1 MDLHEEYHK
10 ETVRMPAVLL
20 GVASAAIGFA
30 FHETSDRT
38 LSLSLLP
45 ILAAALCWGGSF
57 AAGVLFSRA
66 YTLGMKANIG
76 LNVAEQA
83 GRAEWQQQAKSMFDR
98 HNRTA
103 GRRYAAQQWLLLI
116 GAGFYLAGHVWH
128 LASA

>member
-30 FHETSDRT
+30 FHKTSDRT
-38 LSLSLLP
+38 LSFSLLP
-45 ILAAALCWGGSF
+45 LLLPPC
-57 AAGVLFSRA
+57 AGEAHSRSAFCSRA
-66 YTLGMKANIG
+66 PTLSANIG
-76 LNVAEQA
+76 LNLAEQA
-83 GRAEWQQQAKSMFDR
+83 GQAAWQQQAKSMFDR

-103 GRRYAAQQWLLLI
+103 GRRYAAQQWLLLV